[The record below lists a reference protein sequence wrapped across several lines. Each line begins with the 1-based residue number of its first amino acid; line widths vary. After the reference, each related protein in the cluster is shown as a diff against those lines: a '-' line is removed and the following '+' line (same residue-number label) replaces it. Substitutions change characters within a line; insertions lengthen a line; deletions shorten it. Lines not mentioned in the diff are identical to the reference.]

1 MQKNIKYIIFALML
15 LLSLFGGFLLGR
27 HSRVTNE
34 PIVVTEV
41 IRDTIRHYL
50 PREIEYR
57 VTRDTIVIH
66 DTTFCKDTIFLPRE
80 QKVYADSSYRAVVSG
95 VSPRLDSIEVYQRTV
110 EITKVSTRKEWRR
123 FTYGVQAGVG
133 VVMPFNSSPSFG
145 GYIGI
150 GVGYNF

>member
-110 EITKVSTRKEWRR
+110 EITKVSTQKEWRR
-123 FTYGVQAGVG
+123 FTYGVQVGVG
-133 VVMPFNSSPSFG
+133 VVMPFNTTPTFG
-145 GYIGI
+145 GYLGFGI
-150 GVGYNF
+150 GYNF

>member
-110 EITKVSTRKEWRR
+110 EITKVSTRKEWRQ
-123 FTYGVQAGVG
+123 FTYGVQVGVG

-145 GYIGI
+145 GYLGFGI
-150 GVGYNF
+150 GYNF